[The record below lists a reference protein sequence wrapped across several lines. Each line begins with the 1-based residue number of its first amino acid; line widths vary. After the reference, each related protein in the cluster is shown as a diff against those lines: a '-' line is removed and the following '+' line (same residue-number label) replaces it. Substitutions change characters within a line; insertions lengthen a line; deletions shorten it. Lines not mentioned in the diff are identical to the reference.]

1 MSALTRTSAT
11 ANVAYHDLL
20 RLHRDDAVSEL
31 KGKATLHVRGG
42 KSFWYDSYRVG
53 NQMKHAYIGED
64 TPELRARLDRLEQI
78 KAEAAERD
86 KERTRLVRLLRAE
99 GLTQMDAGTG
109 SLLGA
114 MARIGVF
121 RLGGTLVGTMAFRLY
136 EGELGLRIGT
146 DAAAMTGDVDIA
158 SFERLAVAVADT
170 VSEPMAEVLSDLS
183 FAPVP
188 SLHKGKVWRW
198 RQTDKSMLVEFL
210 TPSFEAEEGL
220 KPLPSLGVSAQSL
233 HFLNFLLARPIP
245 AVGLYRS
252 GVLVQIPR
260 PEAFALH
267 KLIVAARRTGDDRS
281 KARKDMAQAALLIAA
296 LAEDRPGELAEA
308 WEEARAGGPKW
319 CALIDA
325 TLKKMP
331 ESRELLTAV

>member
-1 MSALTRTSAT
+1 MAALIRTSAT

-20 RLHRDDAVSEL
+20 RLHRDDAVAEL
-31 KGKATLHVRGG
+31 KGKATQHKRGG
-42 KSFWYDSYRVG
+42 KAFWYDSYRVG

-64 TPELRARLDRLEQI
+64 TEDLRTRLERLSEI
-78 KAEAAERD
+78 KAEAAARD

-109 SLLGA
+109 SLLAA

-158 SFERLAVAVADT
+158 SFERLSVAVSDT
-170 VSEPMAEVLSDLS
+170 VSEPMAKVLSDLS
-183 FAPVP
+183 FDPVP
-188 SLHKGKVWRW
+188 SLNKGKVWKW
-198 RQTDKSMLVEFL
+198 RQTDKSTMVEFL
-210 TPSFEAEEGL
+210 TPSFEADEGL

-233 HFLNFLLARPIP
+233 HYLNFLLARPIP

-260 PEAFALH
+260 PEAFAIH
-267 KLIVAARRTGDDRS
+267 KLIVAAGREGRDAI
-281 KARKDMAQAALLIAA
+281 KARKDRAQAALLIAA

-319 CALIDA
+319 CALIDK
-325 TLKKMP
+325 TLKHMP
-331 ESRELLTAV
+331 ESAALLAEY